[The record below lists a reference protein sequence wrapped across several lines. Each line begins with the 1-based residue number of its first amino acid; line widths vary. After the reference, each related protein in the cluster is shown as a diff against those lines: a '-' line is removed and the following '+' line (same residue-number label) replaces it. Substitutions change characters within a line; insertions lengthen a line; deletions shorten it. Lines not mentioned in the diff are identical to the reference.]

1 MPVGSFMCIV
11 ILVIGVL
18 TLAWIMHGLSG
29 GQGQGGSCCFG
40 TETRCPHCR
49 HRNPTHARYCAQ
61 CGQKLA

>member
-18 TLAWIMHGLSG
+18 TLAWIMHGLR
-29 GQGQGGSCCFG
+29 GQDADRRGGSFG
-40 TETRCPHCR
+40 TETACPDCR

-61 CGQKLA
+61 CGQKLV